1 MIQIDCAEVKKIAPD
16 VILTIFKDRYEVELA
31 DVIQLNE
38 IYIDLASGNQMFS
51 IIDAEKS
58 FSHFSTESLN
68 YLSNDAPFVVEH
80 NLMRGSV
87 VVVQSLAGRLIANF
101 FVRLKKHKY
110 PLKVVSTFNDGVSWI
125 ESKRIEA

>member
-87 VVVQSLAGRLIANF
+87 VVVRSLAGRLIANF

-110 PLKVVSTFNDGVSWI
+110 PLKVVSTLKDGVSWI